1 MSPADDADYIRW
13 NRDTWDR
20 QSDAYQERHARLLEE
35 HEGRAWGVW
44 RIPEA
49 DLRVLGDVQ
58 GLDVLELGC
67 GAARWS
73 IALSRMGA
81 APVSVDVSARQLEH
95 ARRAMATAEIRF
107 PLIRASVERLPL
119 ADRSFDVVF
128 SDHGAFAVADPTR
141 VMTECARLL
150 RDDGLLA
157 FSNVSPIL
165 DLVDVNDESSGRRL
179 RHDYFALDRLERWGT
194 IAFHVSY
201 GEWIRLFRAN
211 GFEILDLIEIRP
223 AEWATTT
230 FDLVPLD
237 WARRWPAEVVWKARR
252 RR

>member
-1 MSPADDADYIRW
+1 MPGRRVTVSRRTPHDSSSFVQEVVDAGRIRRRLGRGPVGHRVHLVPHDRGEGDA
-13 NRDTWDR
+13 RDT
-20 QSDAYQERHARLLEE
+20 
-35 HEGRAWGVW
+35 
-44 RIPEA
+44 P
-49 DLRVLGDVQ
+49 
-58 GLDVLELGC
+58 
-67 GAARWS
+67 
-73 IALSRMGA
+73 ALY
-81 APVSVDVSARQLEH
+81 
-95 ARRAMATAEIRF
+95 
-107 PLIRASVERLPL
+107 
-119 ADRSFDVVF
+119 
-128 SDHGAFAVADPTR
+128 
-141 VMTECARLL
+141 
-150 RDDGLLA
+150 GLLA
-157 FSNVSPIL
+157 FSNVSAIL

-211 GFEILDLIEIRP
+211 GFEILDPIEIRP